1 MKKNPRNKIAGEID
15 KKRLQLRGLTQIT
28 KWKIEAVSP
37 YNDGWTRQH
46 YQERLDHIRSTLN
59 DNGKLDN
66 HD

>member
-1 MKKNPRNKIAGEID
+1 MNNSETKNMKTEITNPTLEK
-15 KKRLQLRGLTQIT
+15 LMTQIT
-28 KWKIEAVSP
+28 KWEIEASSP

-59 DNGKLDN
+59 DSGKLDN